1 MTDALTT
8 DSAALAESDPA
19 LPPFQPEAPAIVP
32 REVLAGDE
40 LAPPRT
46 LVDDLSSWVPEVKPI
61 DIARYTSREFHDAE
75 VEKMWSRVWQYA
87 CWTGDIPNP
96 GDISVYRNVGQSVIV
111 VRQRDGSLKAFRNSC
126 LTRGDRQSGG

>member
-46 LVDDLSSWVPEVKPI
+46 LVDDVSSWVPEVKPI

-96 GDISVYRNVGQSVIV
+96 GDISELGRASCRESGFPSVTISV
-111 VRQRDGSLKAFRNSC
+111 VADSLKK
-126 LTRGDRQSGG
+126 